1 MVLQS
6 SNTAFAL
13 FLEKHQIKLSDCR
26 GQSYDNGSNMSGKY
40 SGLQARI
47 QERNP
52 LADYI
57 PCFAHFLNLVGHSA
71 VDNTSAASKFFELVD
86 NVYCFY
92 SASTHRWK
100 LLVNALGGLPV
111 VKHLS
116 DTRWAA
122 HSDASKA
129 LNCGYEKIRMVL
141 EQFTENLDE
150 TAKARQEARGI
161 LSQREYVGKLH
172 LTGVLVCHPWKGF
185 TRQA

>member
-1 MVLQS
+1 MKGHGAAELENS
-6 SNTAFAL
+6 ICT
-13 FLEKHQIKLSDCR
+13 FLEKNKIKLSDCR
-26 GQSYDNGSNMSGKY
+26 GQSYDNGTNM

-47 QERNP
+47 RERNP

-57 PCFAHFLNLVGHSA
+57 PCFAHSLNLVGHSA
-71 VDNTSAASKFFELVD
+71 VDNISAASKFYELVG
-86 NVYCFY
+86 NVYCLF
-92 SASTHRWK
+92 SASTYQWE
-100 LLVNALGGLPV
+100 LLVNVLGGLPI
-111 VKHLS
+111 VKCLS
-116 DTRWAA
+116 DTGWAS

-161 LSQREYVGKLH
+161 YPSWIPSKIASYWCSGMSS
-172 LTGVLVCHPWKGF
+172 WKGF